1 MNIYEQAIKLIENN
15 EDFAFATITSHSGST
30 PRETGAMMIVKS
42 DGSIFGSVGGG
53 SVEATCIKHSIN
65 VLKNRESMLYKF
77 TLNKTDIAK
86 LGMICG
92 GTGEIQIDFIDS
104 KLKSN
109 LERFNK
115 NLKENISKAYIFGAG
130 HISKDVAVIL
140 SLLEF
145 RTIVIDDRE
154 EFANSERFPESEVIV
169 LDSFENIPDFSIDEN
184 SYIIILTRGH
194 LYDSSSLEWAL
205 KKNPCYIG
213 MIGSRT
219 KIGLTYEKLMK
230 NGFSKQELDKV
241 HAPIGIKLDAQTPA
255 EIAVCIAAELINCR
269 ANKEKRN

>member
-65 VLKNRESMLYKF
+65 VIKSRESMLYKF

-104 KLKSN
+104 NLKSN

-154 EFANSERFPESEVIV
+154 EFANSERFPHSEVVV
-169 LDSFENIPDFSIDEN
+169 LDSFENIPDFPIDEN

-205 KKNPCYIG
+205 KTNPCYIG

-230 NGFSKQELDKV
+230 KGFSKQELNKV

>member
-169 LDSFENIPDFSIDEN
+169 LDSFENIPDFPIDEN

>member
-1 MNIYEQAIKLIENN
+1 MNIYEQAIRLIENN

-30 PRETGAMMIVKS
+30 PRETGAMMIVKNDS
-42 DGSIFGSVGGG
+42 TIFGSVGGG
-53 SVEATCIKHSIN
+53 SVEAECIKHAIN
-65 VLKNRESMLYKF
+65 VIKNRESMLYKF
-77 TLNKTDIAK
+77 TLNKSDVAK

-109 LERFNK
+109 IEKFNK
-115 NLKENISKAYIFGAG
+115 RLKENTSKAYIFGAG
-130 HISKDVAVIL
+130 HISRDVAVIL

-145 RTIVIDDRE
+145 RTVVIDDRE
-154 EFANSERFPESEVIV
+154 EFANYERFPESEVVV
-169 LDSFENIPDFSIDEN
+169 LDSFENIPDFPTDEN

-194 LYDSSSLEWAL
+194 LYDSSALEWAL
-205 KKNPCYIG
+205 KREAGYIG

-230 NGFSKQELDKV
+230 KGFKKEELSKV
-241 HAPIGIKLDAQTPA
+241 HAPIGIKLNAQTPA

-269 ANKEKRN
+269 ANKEK